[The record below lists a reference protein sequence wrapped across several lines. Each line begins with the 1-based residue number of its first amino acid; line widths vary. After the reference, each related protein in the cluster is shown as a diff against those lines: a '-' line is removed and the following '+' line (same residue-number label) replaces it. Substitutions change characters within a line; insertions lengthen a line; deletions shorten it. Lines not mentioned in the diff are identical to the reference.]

1 MCIIKSKFSKFNRVF
16 ICSLVRTFL
25 FLIENITVQNYA
37 RSNNSLVDYTI
48 TVKSINIKSVLL
60 LLSKS
65 LFFNYNQLT
74 NMTAIDNL
82 KLPLF
87 NVNKRF
93 SIVYVLTNINTT
105 ARLTIVVNLKLEE
118 KLDTIKNIY
127 ANSVWLEREIYD
139 LFGIDFYGHENIIR
153 ILNDYGFIGNP
164 LQKSFPLTGFVELRY
179 DELTK
184 GVTYRRLVFMQQSR
198 VFNFESPWAQYSLT
212 NINEKF

>member
-48 TVKSINIKSVLL
+48 TVKSINIKCVLL